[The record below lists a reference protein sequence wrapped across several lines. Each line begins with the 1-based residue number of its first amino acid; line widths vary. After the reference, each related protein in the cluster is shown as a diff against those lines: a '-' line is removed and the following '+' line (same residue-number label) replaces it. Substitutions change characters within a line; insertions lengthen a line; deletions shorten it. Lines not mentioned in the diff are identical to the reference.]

1 MSKEINLNPK
11 VLQKRNSKGH
21 ENEVII
27 IVFFIFLIGLFFFGT
42 YQYINYRNLIKQ
54 MNSLQV
60 ETQGLNFQNNNMELS
75 KKIDEKNKEIKS
87 LNGLKSKNNYYNEI
101 HNIEKYEP
109 KGIIITG
116 INADKNGINITGIAI
131 NDSLVPIFLKN
142 LKESK
147 EYSDV
152 FLNNMQNI
160 KEIQKNKIENTKNKN
175 IGENSANIAS
185 NTQDQNKSIE
195 QTFFTIQ
202 IGGNNNGANEQ
213 S

>member
-11 VLQKRNSKGH
+11 VLQKRNSKSH
-21 ENEVII
+21 ENEII
-27 IVFFIFLIGLFFFGT
+27 IVIFFIFLIGLFFFGT
-42 YQYINYRNLIKQ
+42 YQYINYRNLMKQ
-54 MNSLQV
+54 RNSLQV

-75 KKIDEKNKEIKS
+75 KKIDEKNEEIKS

-109 KGIIITG
+109 KGIIISG
-116 INADKNGINITGIAI
+116 INADKNGINITAI
-131 NDSLVPIFLKN
+131 TTNDSLVPIFLKN

-147 EYSDV
+147 EYSDA

-160 KEIQKNKIENTKNKN
+160 KVTQRNKIENTNNKN
-175 IGENSANIAS
+175 IEKNSS
-185 NTQDQNKSIE
+185 NTDSNVQDQNKHIE
-195 QTFFTIQ
+195 QTVFTIQ
-202 IGGNNNGANEQ
+202 IGGNNNGENEQ